1 MESTTSVLT
10 YVCLSTGYSI
20 HFLMCGVSWP
30 CAPSS
35 AGLKFMSFI
44 SFTFVI
50 CVEEKWL
57 NLC

>member
-35 AGLKFMSFI
+35 AGLKFMSF
-44 SFTFVI
+44 FVI
-50 CVEEKWL
+50 CVDEKWL

>member
-1 MESTTSVLT
+1 MQSTTSVLT

-50 CVEEKWL
+50 CVDEK
-57 NLC
+57 